1 MKRINE
7 YTQLELANLSDQD
20 TQNIIDIECAFE
32 GVRLLPPHPT
42 ELVSKVFVPDT
53 TVYKVGELNF
63 ENQDDALKVIE
74 VLKTTKL
81 ISYTYDYN
89 VGYDYNYIEN
99 KVIDVPNISTKKVF
113 SKEKYLEMKADMLV
127 VKKEKDNYN
136 SQKSLYDEIVKER
149 KSVVDSVYEAIN
161 DAVDKETEK
170 KRIIDQYNRYLALA
184 DNNATTAKTFLAD
197 ALHLT
202 IEEVNDLE
210 LS

>member
-1 MKRINE
+1 MKRLNE
-7 YTQLELANLSDQD
+7 YTQVELANLSDQD

-32 GVRLLPPHPT
+32 GVRLLPPRPT
-42 ELVSKVFVPDT
+42 EYVSKVFEPDAA
-53 TVYKVGELNF
+53 VYEVGGFRF
-63 ENQDDALKVIE
+63 ENQDDALKITE
-74 VLKTTKL
+74 MLKTMKL

-113 SKEKYLEMKADMLV
+113 SKEKYLEMKADMLN
-127 VKKEKDNYN
+127 VKKEKDNYS
-136 SQKSLYDEIVKER
+136 SQMSLYNEIVKER

-170 KRIIDQYNRYLALA
+170 KRIIDQYNRYLTLA